1 MFKIRSFEGNPFT
14 GMTYYHIKLLG
25 LKFRLV
31 ITKRKAVSKFNTYTT
46 GRGRVFNIG
55 KLYISTVK

>member
-1 MFKIRSFEGNPFT
+1 
-14 GMTYYHIKLLG
+14 MTYYHIKLLG

-31 ITKRKAVSKFNTYTT
+31 ITKRKAVSKFNTYAT